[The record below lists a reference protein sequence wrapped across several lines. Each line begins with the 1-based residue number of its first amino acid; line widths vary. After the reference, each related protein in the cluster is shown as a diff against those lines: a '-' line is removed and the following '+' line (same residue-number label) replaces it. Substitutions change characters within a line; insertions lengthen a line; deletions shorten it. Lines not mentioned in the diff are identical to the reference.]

1 MDLQAAVTAHSSTEL
16 YVTNLEYH
24 EESVGHK
31 GTMPI
36 ITARCRDS
44 DGTFHQ
50 IEIDGF
56 RPFFAITT
64 EEFWSDPKG
73 VCADRHVHAVEGC
86 FTDPPDD
93 VISSSEFEQVSVA
106 EGYTG
111 SRIADALS
119 ELTGTSVV
127 HRETPPA
134 QTLTDEPVVRIYTE
148 VPGDVSDMR
157 EHFEQTY
164 EADVPFTRRFATAT
178 GVVPG
183 MRVESTDRR
192 LTYQNITTDGSQP
205 IQELDECEAPDV
217 SPRVCIF
224 DIETETP
231 DEGFP
236 DPDRAK
242 QRITAISGYDSYTN
256 EYKLWTLRSPQWK
269 FDGHSLDDVAR
280 QAVQETED
288 RLNITLN
295 EDVNTDADAASR
307 SQSIVFDDEEALIES
322 FHEWYLDRNFDMIT
336 GWNSNLFDIPYIIQR
351 SYNRSV
357 TQMYDWYEH
366 SNPGVWKHTR
376 GDDEQLNFSL
386 DGVSTLDML
395 DAYSK
400 TQYRALDSKRL
411 EDVAQDEVGFGK
423 VDLDVDSYDDAWH
436 NHPIDFLVYNVRDTQ
451 AVAEIERTSSLL
463 DLYDNIRSVTTTLY
477 ETCNSNGQALDT
489 MFLRFAY
496 RNDIAL
502 PTNTAPD
509 ENVYHGAKVFETVPG
524 YHPNAVYPD
533 LSSLY
538 PSLFAMLNLGVGTII
553 GDREALADSEYGE
566 DDVFRFPV
574 DDRPFARLEKGVS
587 YDHLDRDTY
596 KGVKTPDGNL
606 REMFDPAFQWR
617 FVLKPEIKESFIKG
631 TIDELIDMKNQ
642 YTGGMYESVKRI
654 TNSCFTPDT
663 EVLTSDG
670 IENIRDVDV
679 GDMVY
684 SLNPETNELEQKPV
698 TEVIEKPDYD
708 GELIHIQNSRIDLC
722 MTPDHR
728 VYSNRTRHTDEWE
741 SVRAGDLNRTTQYNL
756 PHEWNLHDSGS
767 ELTEVSLL
775 EYLDPETVDVLV
787 DPNVHGHTFSTE
799 VPCDVTR
806 EPNCRGYIISGE
818 DYMEHRECIRSLT
831 EDIVRLHTGLNRKWI
846 PEMYDGDNFIELC
859 MWFVTEGSIYRSTA
873 KEYESTTRGETTT
886 VNLAQY
892 DQDDGHHTS
901 ISDLLDEMGLTYH
914 VNDRNHCVA
923 SRALGRV
930 LEKLC
935 GSGSYNKK
943 LPSFLWDV
951 SSEQKEF
958 AFQVLLAGDGDLR
971 DGSYRYSTASDELRD
986 DMIRLCFET
995 GRNGRYSRESDVWR
1009 IWYSPGK
1016 NSFRMNR
1023 VGSKTTAD
1031 NGVYCV
1037 QVADNH
1043 MLVAGRNGNFQHI
1056 PNCYGIVGDSASA
1069 GVGSRMYNRY
1079 VAEGITLAGRLTI
1092 EHTAREFT
1100 EYIQEHYDSEATLIG
1115 GDTDSSVT
1123 SIPNA
1128 DSLEQVQTWA
1138 QDAVEHVDESYDE
1151 FAEEMFW
1158 MDPEDDTHRLEVEL
1172 ESVASG
1178 LFFIESDDSD
1188 VEYVENNDGYL
1199 VRVEETT
1206 GVQKRYAQHIVWD
1219 DDDGWIDTPDADEY
1233 PGDALSDSADL
1244 SAVKQQQTCTHE
1256 TYTTGP
1262 LSDRDATADISISGF
1277 EYVRSDTATITKQVQ
1292 LRVLTD
1298 ILLATDTESEIEPYL
1313 QDVVD
1318 DIRNG
1323 EYELSALARPKGVSQ
1338 PLDEYGWVD
1347 LEDAKADEITDR
1359 VRANEGLY
1367 RQRAGPTYRGAKY
1380 ANDHIDGEN
1389 ITTGTKPVK
1398 IPIETIRDDG
1408 STYPHA
1414 YQYESYPTDGR
1425 PSPPEVGDPVDAVAV
1440 EDTSNLPTDVFI
1452 PDYDTMITK
1461 SVRDP
1466 IESMLETINLDWED
1480 IQSTGTQSGLDQ
1492 WT

>member
-93 VISSSEFEQVSVA
+93 IISSSEFEQVSVA
-106 EGYTG
+106 DVDTG

-119 ELTGTSVV
+119 ELTGTPVV

-242 QRITAISGYDSYTN
+242 QRITAISAYDSYTN

-366 SNPGVWKHTR
+366 SNPGVWKQTR

-423 VDLDVDSYDDAWH
+423 IDLDVDSYDDAWH
-436 NHPIDFLVYNVRDTQ
+436 NRPIDFLVYNVRDTQ

-617 FVLKPEIKESFIKG
+617 FVLKPDIKESFIKG

-654 TNSCFTPDT
+654 TNSCYG
-663 EVLTSDG
+663 V
-670 IENIRDVDV
+670 V
-679 GDMVY
+679 G
-684 SLNPETNELEQKPV
+684 
-698 TEVIEKPDYD
+698 
-708 GELIHIQNSRIDLC
+708 NS
-722 MTPDHR
+722 
-728 VYSNRTRHTDEWE
+728 
-741 SVRAGDLNRTTQYNL
+741 
-756 PHEWNLHDSGS
+756 
-767 ELTEVSLL
+767 
-775 EYLDPETVDVLV
+775 
-787 DPNVHGHTFSTE
+787 
-799 VPCDVTR
+799 
-806 EPNCRGYIISGE
+806 
-818 DYMEHRECIRSLT
+818 
-831 EDIVRLHTGLNRKWI
+831 
-846 PEMYDGDNFIELC
+846 
-859 MWFVTEGSIYRSTA
+859 
-873 KEYESTTRGETTT
+873 
-886 VNLAQY
+886 
-892 DQDDGHHTS
+892 
-901 ISDLLDEMGLTYH
+901 
-914 VNDRNHCVA
+914 
-923 SRALGRV
+923 
-930 LEKLC
+930 
-935 GSGSYNKK
+935 
-943 LPSFLWDV
+943 
-951 SSEQKEF
+951 
-958 AFQVLLAGDGDLR
+958 
-971 DGSYRYSTASDELRD
+971 
-986 DMIRLCFET
+986 ET
-995 GRNGRYSRESDVWR
+995 G
-1009 IWYSPGK
+1009 
-1016 NSFRMNR
+1016 
-1023 VGSKTTAD
+1023 
-1031 NGVYCV
+1031 
-1037 QVADNH
+1037 
-1043 MLVAGRNGNFQHI
+1043 
-1056 PNCYGIVGDSASA
+1056 

-1079 VAEGITLAGRLTI
+1079 VAEGITLAGQLTI
-1092 EHTAREFT
+1092 KHTAREFT

-1138 QDAVEHVDESYDE
+1138 QDAVAHVDESYDE

-1262 LSDRDATADISISGF
+1262 LNDRDATADISISGF

-1298 ILLATDTESEIEPYL
+1298 ILLATDTESKIEPYL
-1313 QDVVD
+1313 QDVVA

-1359 VRANEGLY
+1359 VRSNEGLY

-1466 IESMLETINLDWED
+1466 IESMLKTINLDWEE